1 MTREPDRNEENDR
14 RFHDVPYIAWDM
26 GVSEKQVRRY
36 IARGEL
42 VAHHFGR
49 LVRISVEDY
58 ADFLTRHRRGK
69 SNTK

>member
-1 MTREPDRNEENDR
+1 MVREPDRNEEKGR

-36 IARGEL
+36 IAHGEL

-49 LVRISVEDY
+49 LVRISAEDY
-58 ADFLTRHRRGK
+58 DDFLARQRRGA
-69 SNTK
+69 SATK